1 MINFIFKIIVLI
13 CLLSSIVIA
22 EEKETLVNSQ
32 CTRIG
37 NKLGSVSIKDCLD
50 IGLHVTDGESVKGA
64 AILIKEYP
72 PLEKKEPLGK
82 VLLIGGIHGD
92 EYSSVSII
100 FKWLATLN
108 KHHSG
113 LFHWLVIPLLNPD
126 GLLRKES
133 QRINENNVDLNRNFP
148 INDWK
153 NTAIK
158 YWIEETGKNP
168 RYYPGPEALSEPESN
183 WLLGHINV
191 FRPDVIVSVHAPH
204 GIIDHDGPR
213 IAPSKLGTLYLD
225 YLGTYP
231 GSLGNYA
238 GVQYQIPVITIEL
251 PYAGIMPTK
260 DEINSIWRDL
270 VKWLRKN
277 IIEEENSME
286 NSQYAAPS

>member
-286 NSQYAAPS
+286 NAQDAAPS

>member
-1 MINFIFKIIVLI
+1 MISFISKIIILI
-13 CLLSSIVIA
+13 CLLPSIVIG
-22 EEKETLVNSQ
+22 EEKEDLVFDQ

-50 IGLHVTDGESVKGA
+50 IGLHITDGESVKGA
-64 AILIKEYP
+64 PILMKEYP
-72 PLEKKEPLGK
+72 PLENKEPLGK

-92 EYSSVSII
+92 EYSSVSVV

-113 LFHWLVIPLLNPD
+113 LFHWHVIPLLNPD
-126 GLLRKES
+126 GLLRKKS

-148 INDWK
+148 INDWE

-158 YWIEETGKNP
+158 YWIEEARKKP

-213 IAPSKLGTLYLD
+213 TAPSKLGALYLN

-238 GVQYQIPVITIEL
+238 GVQRQIPVITIEL

-260 DEINSIWRDL
+260 DEISGIWRDM
-270 VKWLRKN
+270 VTWLRKN
-277 IIEEENSME
+277 ITEEENSIE
-286 NSQYAAPS
+286 NVQDAAPS